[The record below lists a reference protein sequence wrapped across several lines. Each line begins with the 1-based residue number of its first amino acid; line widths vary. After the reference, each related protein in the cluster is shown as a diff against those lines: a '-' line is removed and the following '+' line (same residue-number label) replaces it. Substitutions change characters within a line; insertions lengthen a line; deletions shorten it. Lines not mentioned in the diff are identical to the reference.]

1 MATPSLWKAE
11 FKQGATWYQLP
22 NITALSIF
30 KGRQLQ
36 IDDYSIESAQIST
49 EFPSSWTTTPKLGD
63 QIILYIYKPGV
74 VIGKDE
80 FTCFVGR
87 IRDVAIN
94 YGFVTNMDSVTISC
108 EGLQADWG
116 RAQLVN
122 YALAQQNTADQI
134 LYLGV
139 AAGLTTASFFGR
151 SIGSAQ
157 TYTGNAFELANL
169 ITRTEEARMF
179 GYTATFKGTPTL
191 YWYGRNTTGLIGAES
206 VFNDGTGTPYTTQL
220 KYEAIQFRSSAD
232 NYYNKV
238 TISPEGLAAQTATLS
253 TTPIY
258 GWDKTTLDYTTSQA
272 SDHANWLLNNF
283 QTKNSTLASIT
294 LTDVQQ
300 VPRYDVGLFNSDFLN
315 LCEQPIN
322 TNGKIH
328 FRGSTY
334 YTVIEGVQ
342 IDATPEQTRITLF
355 MSGQDNNAYLV
366 LNNSVYGTLD
376 NNKLGF

>member
-11 FKQGATWYQLP
+11 FKQGATWYELP
-22 NITALSIF
+22 DITAISIF

-36 IDDYSIESAQIST
+36 IDDYSVETAQVSS

-63 QIILYIYKPGV
+63 EIVLYIYKQGV
-74 VIGKDE
+74 VIGKE
-80 FTCFVGR
+80 EWSCFVGR

-94 YGFVTNMDSVTISC
+94 YGFVENMDSVTISC

-122 YALAQQNTADQI
+122 YALAEEPTDDQI

-139 AAGLTTASFFGR
+139 AAGLTTASVFGR

-157 TYTGNAFELANL
+157 TFTGNAFELANL

-179 GYTATFKGTPTL
+179 GFTATFKGTPTL
-191 YWYGRNTTGLIGAES
+191 YWYGRNTTGLINQQAW
-206 VFNDGTGTPYTTQL
+206 FNDGTGTPYTSDL

-232 NYYNKV
+232 NYYNEI
-238 TISPEGLAAQTATLS
+238 TIDPEGLASQTATLS
-253 TTPIY
+253 ETPIY

-300 VPRYDVGLFNSDFLN
+300 VPRFDVGLFNTYFLA

-322 TNGKIH
+322 TNGIIN
-328 FRGSTY
+328 FRGDTY
-334 YTVIEGVQ
+334 NTVIEGVQ

>member
-1 MATPSLWKAE
+1 MAEPSVWKAE

-22 NITALSIF
+22 SVTAVSIF
-30 KGRQLQ
+30 RGRQLQ
-36 IDDYSIESAQIST
+36 IDDYSIESAQISS

-74 VIGKDE
+74 VIGKDQ

-108 EGLQADWG
+108 EGVQADWG

-122 YALAQQNTADQI
+122 YALAQELTEYQI
-134 LYLGV
+134 TNLGT
-139 AAGLTTASFFGR
+139 AAGLNTATFFGR

-169 ITRTEEARMF
+169 ITRTEEARMW
-179 GYTATFKGTPTL
+179 GGEPSFKGTPTL
-191 YWYGRNTTGLIGAES
+191 YWYGRNTTGLLSKEY
-206 VFNDGTGTPYTTQL
+206 VFNDGTATPYSTQM

-258 GWDKTTLDYTTSQA
+258 GWDKTTLDYTTTQA
-272 SDHANWLLNNF
+272 SDHANYLLNNF
-283 QTKNSTLASIT
+283 QSKNSTLASIT

-300 VPRYDVGLFNSDFLN
+300 VPRYDVGIINGDFYTLIE
-315 LCEQPIN
+315 LPIN
-322 TNGKIH
+322 TNGKIG
-328 FRGSTY
+328 FRGSIY
-334 YTVIEGVQ
+334 YTVIEGIQ
-342 IDATPEQTRITLF
+342 IDATPEQTRITVF
-355 MSGQDNNAYLV
+355 MSGQDTNAYLV
-366 LNNSVYGTLD
+366 LNNTLYGTLN

>member
-1 MATPSLWKAE
+1 MAEPSVWKAE

-22 NITALSIF
+22 SVTAVSIF
-30 KGRQLQ
+30 RGRQLQ
-36 IDDYSIESAQIST
+36 IDDYSIESAQISS

-63 QIILYIYKPGV
+63 QIIFYIYKPGV
-74 VIGKDE
+74 VVGKDQ

-122 YALAQQNTADQI
+122 YALAQQLTEDQI
-134 LYLGV
+134 LNLAN
-139 AAGLTTASFFGR
+139 AAGLAIAQFQGR
-151 SIGSAQ
+151 STGSAQ

-169 ITRTEEARMF
+169 ITRTEEARMW
-179 GYTATFKGTPTL
+179 GGEPSFKGTPTL
-191 YWYGRNTTGLIGAES
+191 YWYGRNTTGLLNTEY
-206 VFNDGTGTPYTTQL
+206 VFNDGTATPYTTQM

-258 GWDKTTLDYTTSQA
+258 GWDKATLDYTTSQA
-272 SDHANWLLNNF
+272 SDHANYLLNNF
-283 QTKNSTLASIT
+283 QSKNSTLASIT

-300 VPRYDVGLFNSDFLN
+300 IPRYDVGLINAAFYTMIEL
-315 LCEQPIN
+315 PIN
-322 TNGKIH
+322 TNAKIG
-328 FRGSTY
+328 FRGSVY
-334 YTVIEGVQ
+334 YTVIEGIQ
-342 IDATPEQTRITLF
+342 IDATPEQTRITVF
-355 MSGQDNNAYLV
+355 MSGQDTNAYLI
-366 LNNSVYGTLD
+366 LNNTLYGTLD

>member
-1 MATPSLWKAE
+1 MATPSVWKAE
-11 FKQGATWYQLP
+11 FKQGSTWYEIP
-22 NITALSIF
+22 SITTVSIF

-36 IDDYSIESAQIST
+36 IDDYSIESASISS
-49 EFPSSWTTTPKLGD
+49 EFPSSWTTSPKLGD
-63 QIILYIYKPGV
+63 QIIIYIYKPGV
-74 VIGKDE
+74 VIGTDN

-94 YGFVTNMDSVTISC
+94 YGFVTNMDTATISC
-108 EGLQADWG
+108 EGVQADWG

-122 YALAQQNTADQI
+122 YALAQQKTDDQI

-139 AAGLTTASFFGR
+139 AAGLTTGQFYGR

-179 GYTATFKGTPTL
+179 GGENGFKGTQVL
-191 YWYGRNTTGLIGAES
+191 YWFGRNSPDPATTY
-206 VFNDGTGTPYTTQL
+206 VFNDGTAAPYTTQL

-238 TISPEGLAAQTATLS
+238 TITPEGLAAQTATLS

-272 SDHANWLLNNF
+272 SDHANWVLNNF

-300 VPRYDVGLFNSDFLN
+300 TNRYDVGLFNTAFLD
-315 LCEQPIN
+315 LCEAPIN
-322 TNGKIH
+322 TNGKIN

-334 YTVIEGVQ
+334 YTIIEGVQ

-355 MSGQDNNAYLV
+355 MSGQDNNAYLI
-366 LNNSVYGTLD
+366 LDNSLYGTLN

>member
-22 NITALSIF
+22 NITAISIF

-36 IDDYSIESAQIST
+36 IDDYSVETAQVST

-63 QIILYIYKPGV
+63 EIVLYIYKQGV
-74 VIGKDE
+74 VIGKE
-80 FTCFVGR
+80 EWSCFVGR

-94 YGFVTNMDSVTISC
+94 YGFVENMDSVTISC

-122 YALAQQNTADQI
+122 YALAEQPTDDQI

-139 AAGLTTASFFGR
+139 AAGLTTASVFGR

-157 TYTGNAFELANL
+157 TFTGNAFELANL

-179 GYTATFKGTPTL
+179 GFTATFKGTPTL
-191 YWYGRNTTGLIGAES
+191 WWYGRDTTGLIRDQAW
-206 VFNDGTGTPYTTQL
+206 FNDGTGTPYTSDL

-232 NYYNKV
+232 NYYNEI
-238 TISPEGLAAQTATLS
+238 TIDPEGLASQTATLS
-253 TTPIY
+253 ETPIY
-258 GWDKTTLDYTTSQA
+258 GWDKTTLDYSTSQA

-300 VPRYDVGLFNSDFLN
+300 VPRFDVGLFNTYFLA

-322 TNGKIH
+322 TNGIIN
-328 FRGSTY
+328 FRGDTY

-366 LNNSVYGTLD
+366 LNNAVYGTLD

>member
-11 FKQGATWYQLP
+11 FKQGATWYELP

-74 VIGKDE
+74 VIGKDN

-122 YALAQQNTADQI
+122 YALAQQTTEDQI

-139 AAGLTTASFFGR
+139 AAGLATSQFFGR

-169 ITRTEEARMF
+169 ITRTEEARMW
-179 GYTATFKGTPTL
+179 GGEASFKGTPTL
-191 YWYGRNTTGLIGAES
+191 YWYGRNTTGLITTEY
-206 VFNDGTGTPYTTQL
+206 VFNDGTGTPYSVQM
-220 KYEAIQFRSSAD
+220 KYEGIQFRSSAD

-272 SDHANWLLNNF
+272 SDHAQWVLNNF

-300 VPRYDVGLFNSDFLN
+300 TNRYDTGLFNTAFLEV
-315 LCEQPIN
+315 CELPIN
-322 TNGKIH
+322 KNGKIY

-334 YTVIEGVQ
+334 NTVIEGVQ